1 MVAPAIKPRSTCPPP
16 ATAYAAAHAAA
27 QRPARAGPRKG
38 RIQRNFKISIDVL
51 MLGLFLYLMSYHPG
65 GGLLWHAIL
74 GCVLVLL
81 FVLHHALNWHWH
93 RTLLSG
99 RYNLRRGLTTGTD
112 VLLLLAMGAVIVSSY
127 KIASMALPFEFLPP
141 PRGWWRDLHMAAT
154 AWCFVLMAFHLGLH
168 LHNTLSKWERQ
179 LSARGA
185 GARVAFWGLELVVLV
200 GGGYSFW
207 YHHLGSDL
215 LMVPARPLSLPD
227 WLFYSEFML
236 IIMGFAVVTHGL
248 VTALT
253 PPRSTPRRSMVRPH

>member
-1 MVAPAIKPRSTCPPP
+1 MVAPAIKARRTRPTPR
-16 ATAYAAAHAAA
+16 AAAQAAA

-168 LHNTLSKWERQ
+168 LHNTLIKWERQ

-185 GARVAFWGLELVVLV
+185 GARVAFWGLELLVLV

-215 LMVPARPLSLPD
+215 LMVPTRPLSLPD
-227 WLFYSEFML
+227 WLFYSEFAL

-248 VTALT
+248 LTALT

>member
-154 AWCFVLMAFHLGLH
+154 AWRPRGL
-168 LHNTLSKWERQ
+168 L
-179 LSARGA
+179 GA
-185 GARVAFWGLELVVLV
+185 GAGGVSRGRLQLLVSPLRVRLTDG
-200 GGGYSFW
+200 
-207 YHHLGSDL
+207 
-215 LMVPARPLSLPD
+215 ARPAAEP
-227 WLFYSEFML
+227 
-236 IIMGFAVVTHGL
+236 A
-248 VTALT
+248 
-253 PPRSTPRRSMVRPH
+253 